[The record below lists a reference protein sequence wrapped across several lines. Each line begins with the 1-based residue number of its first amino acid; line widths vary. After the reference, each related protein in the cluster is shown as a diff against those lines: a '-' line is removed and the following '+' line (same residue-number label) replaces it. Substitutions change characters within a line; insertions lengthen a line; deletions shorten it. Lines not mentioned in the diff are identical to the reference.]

1 MLKIEVRIK
10 INLCTCIHVGEGN
23 GNPLQY
29 SCLENPMERGS
40 WLATV
45 HRVAKSQT
53 RLNDYT
59 YTYVHVY
66 TFLKTYSRKDKGGKA
81 SFVYLLDCYFHD
93 HRTVCSP
100 ISYIFS

>member
-29 SCLENPMERGS
+29 SCLEKPMDRGA
-40 WLATV
+40 WWATV
-45 HRVAKSQT
+45 HRVVKSQT

-59 YTYVHVY
+59 YLLYMSTL
-66 TFLKTYSRKDKGGKA
+66 FLR
-81 SFVYLLDCYFHD
+81 H
-93 HRTVCSP
+93 TVEKIREEKLALC
-100 ISYIFS
+100 IY